1 MTTQTHFDPTHTIA
15 TPSSVAP
22 STTAPTAAPASPL
35 TGAPASAPFAA
46 PGSAAPFTAPGGATP
61 SSAGSVPPQTRS
73 VGQPVSG
80 YAGPV
85 STRNWLVQQR
95 NDGVTPDKISAQL
108 LTNGWDS
115 DAASAAAMSSLRSA
129 DYHRLMYSTLCWG
142 AGLSA
147 LGAGTA
153 AHVALSLSKYGEY
166 DNGPRIIIATMLA
179 LLIVALPLTIV
190 ALFKSREVERNDPF
204 AVWSPTRRFLFGLL
218 GGCVGV
224 VGVYRALAYLY
235 ELIAAGVG
243 VEGYHASAGS
253 VLQVLVT
260 LAIAVPIVWWS
271 VIEWTRSNVARRS
284 LRASGAADTLK
295 P

>member
-1 MTTQTHFDPTHTIA
+1 MTTQTHFDTTHSIA
-15 TPSSVAP
+15 TPSSAAP
-22 STTAPTAAPASPL
+22 SSTAPTTAPASPL
-35 TGAPASAPFAA
+35 TAGPASAPYTSPEA
-46 PGSAAPFTAPGGATP
+46 AAPFTAPDYTA
-61 SSAGSVPPQTRS
+61 PPTQPLKVAAVLS
-73 VGQPVSG
+73 GQI
-80 YAGPV
+80 GPT
-85 STRNWLVQQR
+85 STRGWLVQQR
-95 NDGVTPDKISAQL
+95 NNGVTPDKISAQL

-115 DAASAAAMSSLRSA
+115 DAAATAAMSSLRSA
-129 DYHRLMYSTLCWG
+129 DYHKLMYSTLCWG

-153 AHVALSLSKYGEY
+153 AHVALSLDSYGEY
-166 DNGPRIIIATMLA
+166 DNGPRQVIATMLA

-190 ALFKSREVERNDPF
+190 ALIKSRQVEREDPF

-218 GGCVGV
+218 GACVGV

-235 ELIAAGVG
+235 ELIAAAVG
-243 VEGYHASAGS
+243 VDDYTATAGS

-284 LRASGAADTLK
+284 LRPSGAADTLN